1 MAQATTYNIGS
12 NAEDVLSGFT
22 MVEPQATP
30 MLSMLR
36 KGVAPKASYT
46 EWVVDNLSDP
56 VLTAVEEGTDVSTY
70 ANPGEN
76 RARIGNHLQRQDR
89 SWSVSDLETMV
100 DDYAVANQVA
110 AAKSKKLIEL
120 RRDMASVVG
129 SSQAN
134 VAGGSGS
141 AAKTRGLGQWILATA
156 QAANPVPTAFL
167 TPSASINTTAA
178 ASFAESDVD
187 GVLESVYGQ
196 TGDLGSFK
204 LFAGTT
210 LKKEFSAFSRTG
222 AANGV
227 YRQNEDSSTN
237 KVTKNVLVYE
247 SDFGTIDIIPDLFLA
262 KDGTAAEQGMRGYL
276 LNPDLVEIAF
286 AQNPTHY
293 DQDDEGGGPRG
304 FYKTWYTL
312 RVKNPLG
319 LGKFAATA

>member
-222 AANGV
+222 ASNGV

>member
-36 KGVAPKASYT
+36 KGVAPKASYS

-56 VLTAVEEGTDVSTY
+56 VLTAVAEGSDVSTY

-76 RARIGNHLQRQDR
+76 RSRIGNHLQRQDR
-89 SWSVSDLETMV
+89 PWSVSDLETMV
-100 DDYAVANQVA
+100 DDYAVDNQVA

-120 RRDMASVVG
+120 RRDIASVIG
-129 SSQAN
+129 SDQAN

-141 AAKTRGLGQWILATA
+141 AAKTRGLGQFILATA
-156 QAANPVPTAFL
+156 QAANPVPEDFR

-178 ASFAESDVD
+178 SSFAESDVD
-187 GVLESVYGQ
+187 GVLASVYAQ

-210 LKKEFSAFSRTG
+210 LKSKFSEFSRTG
-222 AANGV
+222 SSNGV
-227 YRQNEDSSTN
+227 YRQNEDATSN

-262 KDGTAAEQGMRGYL
+262 KDGTAASQGMRGYL
-276 LNPDLVEIAF
+276 INPDLVEIAF

-304 FYKTWYTL
+304 FYKTWYMP
-312 RVKNPLG
+312 RVKSPLG

>member
-120 RRDMASVVG
+120 RRDMASVIG
-129 SSQAN
+129 SDQAN

-141 AAKTRGLGQWILATA
+141 AAKTRGLGQWILASA
-156 QAANPVPTAFL
+156 QAANPVPADFR

-222 AANGV
+222 ASNGV
-227 YRQNEDSSTN
+227 YRQNEDATGN

-262 KDGTAAEQGMRGYL
+262 KDGTAASQGMRGYL

>member
-156 QAANPVPTAFL
+156 QAANPVPPDFL

-222 AANGV
+222 ASNGV

-262 KDGTAAEQGMRGYL
+262 KDGTAASQGMRGYL
-276 LNPDLVEIAF
+276 VNPDLVEIAF